1 MGAEKRI
8 SASSS
13 ACEATVTLPGIVTPA
28 LPGLHGFDTN
38 GVLGDASC
46 RAAKARGFSF
56 CLRYVSRGDRQ
67 SASDLSEA
75 EARTILNAGL
85 ALMPVQHVA
94 RDGWSPS
101 KALGTVYGRNA
112 AAHSLS
118 IGFPPGMN
126 VWLDLEGAKPSTSH
140 RIVIDYCN
148 AWFAEVASAGFAP
161 GIYIGARAVLTSE
174 EIFWRL
180 QTTHFWRSGSKVP
193 DIPHRGYQMIQKI
206 IKGDKIGSIE
216 IDRNLTVTDNFGQSV
231 LWLSPKSAVA

>member
-1 MGAEKRI
+1 MGAENRI

-28 LPGLHGFDTN
+28 PPGLHGFDTN

-56 CLRYVSRGDRQ
+56 CLRYVSRGERP
-67 SASDLSEA
+67 SASDLSEW
-75 EARTILNAGL
+75 EAGTILDAGL
-85 ALMPVQHVA
+85 ALMPIQHVA

-112 AAHSLS
+112 AAHTLS
-118 IGFPPGMN
+118 IGFPPGIN
-126 VWLDLEGAKPSTSH
+126 VWLDLEGVKPATSH
-140 RIVIDYCN
+140 RVVIDYCN
-148 AWFAEVASAGFAP
+148 AWFAEVGSAGFSP
-161 GIYIGARAVLTSE
+161 GVYIGARAVLTSE

-231 LWLSPKSAVA
+231 LWLSPSVLA